1 LSILDIAIVLVA
13 GLSAFF
19 DTTIRKIPNWLIAV
33 GACSG
38 LAISAYQGSAA
49 LLQSVLGL
57 VIGIAVLIVPFAMG
71 WIGAGDVKF
80 FGVTGAL
87 LGLSYL
93 PRIFFYSAMAA
104 GLIAVASLLSGKIRF
119 FPFKQI
125 WLDVKIA
132 VVSGGNVIPE
142 PVRDRVA
149 HRDESI
155 PWGVAFAVGLLIAY
169 YWDPHGQW
177 AGF

>member
-1 LSILDIAIVLVA
+1 LNIIDIAIVLIA

-19 DTTIRKIPNWLIAV
+19 DITIRKIPNWLIAV
-33 GACSG
+33 GAASG
-38 LAISAYQGSAA
+38 LAISAFQGAQVF
-49 LLQSVLGL
+49 LQSVLGL
-57 VIGIAVLIVPFAMG
+57 VIGIAVLILPFAMG

-87 LGLSYL
+87 LGLSFL
-93 PRIFFYSAMAA
+93 PRIFFYSALAA
-104 GLIAVASLLSGKIRF
+104 GAIAVASLLSGKIRF
-119 FPFKQI
+119 FSFKQI

-132 VVSGGNVIPE
+132 IVSGGNVIPE

-155 PWGVAFAVGLLIAY
+155 PWGVAFAVGSLIAY
-169 YWDPHGQW
+169 YLDPQGQW